1 MVYYIKRTGAGK
13 KLYIYIFI
21 IAHVNHELFI
31 LKHKIN
37 PKLVF
42 LFGKFYKIA
51 CQQESHATIEKE
63 DTGTVAK

>member
-1 MVYYIKRTGAGK
+1 MLWFNTLKGQEQEK
-13 KLYIYIFI
+13 KLYIFI

-42 LFGKFYKIA
+42 LSGKFYKIA
-51 CQQESHATIEKE
+51 CRQKSHATTEE
-63 DTGTVAK
+63 DTETVVK

>member
-13 KLYIYIFI
+13 KLYIFI

-42 LFGKFYKIA
+42 LSG
-51 CQQESHATIEKE
+51 
-63 DTGTVAK
+63 

>member
-13 KLYIYIFI
+13 KSYKYIFI

-42 LFGKFYKIA
+42 LSGKFYKIA
-51 CQQESHATIEKE
+51 CRQKSHATIEKE